1 MSGLRKAVLLMV
13 LVSMQVY
20 GAGASSPNIVFIFAD
35 DWGYGDLSAH
45 GSTWIKTPNID
56 QMASEGIDFE
66 SFTVNSPV
74 CSPSRAA
81 VMTGQFPA
89 RNSIHQHFA
98 GIESNQKRG
107 MPDWLD
113 PSVPMLPRLLQEAG
127 YKTGHFGKWHL
138 G

>member
-1 MSGLRKAVLLMV
+1 MCGLRKAALLMA
-13 LVSMQVY
+13 LVSMQAY

-56 QMASEGIDFE
+56 QMANEGIDFE

-81 VMTGQFPA
+81 VMPVGP
-89 RNSIHQHFA
+89 
-98 GIESNQKRG
+98 
-107 MPDWLD
+107 L
-113 PSVPMLPRLLQEAG
+113 
-127 YKTGHFGKWHL
+127 
-138 G
+138 